1 MSDRFIKFNDEQL
14 DAKQVMMLQDLARL
28 LLKDEQTQVKIQ
40 KFPFYN
46 PFSNT
51 LITSW
56 FWSHRPHHIEQAGL
70 KTDVLLAAYGYQH
83 MDIDIVNH
91 VLHNDDFHHTKFFHQ
106 LFKLLEDVR
115 ILELIRK
122 ERPSTAKYI
131 DLRLDTRLAFT
142 DSQIN
147 VYKTK
152 TVFTDLLFLNLERAF
167 LSQNFYDVPSIH
179 PTFDDVLV
187 NMYQY
192 LPNIFQ
198 NKTSEDNMY
207 LAERMMYQ
215 VDDLLKEDMLNE
227 YYYLPQKLYEDIQAT
242 TFEDLK
248 RTDASNTDGNDKH
261 QSEEDAETAEAET
274 KAADSETKGGA
285 YLEMELHEGENSEV
299 IADNDTAREGDSTDD
314 ITDMMT
320 KKGKGSQNTLDHD
333 EGGFIGQNQA
343 FALEGINKN
352 VKVEWK
358 VPNIQPQHILDY
370 QHSKNDVQF
379 EIKDLIQIIK
389 KTIDREHQDERH
401 NLTKGR
407 LQKDLINWFIDD
419 QYKLF
424 YKKQDLSKT
433 FDATFTLLVDASASM
448 HDKMDETIKGVVLF
462 HETLKSLN
470 IKHEI
475 LAFNEDA
482 FEADDREQPNIID
495 EIINYNYSIF
505 EKEGPRI
512 MSLEPQDDNRDG
524 VAIRIASERLLQ
536 RSHQQRF
543 LIVFSDGEPSAF
555 NYSQD
560 GIIDTYEAVETA
572 RKFGIEVFNVFLS
585 QEAITED
592 IEQTIHNIY
601 GQFSIFVEGVEHLP
615 SLLSPLLKKLLLKS
629 F

>member
-83 MDIDIVNH
+83 IDIDIVNH

-261 QSEEDAETAEAET
+261 QFEEDAVTAEAET

>member
-28 LLKDEQTQVKIQ
+28 LLKNEQTQVKIQ

-207 LAERMMYQ
+207 LAERIMYQ

-227 YYYLPQKLYEDIQAT
+227 YYYLPHKLYEDIQAT

-314 ITDMMT
+314 MTDMMT

-333 EGGFIGQNQA
+333 EGGFIGENQA

-407 LQKDLINWFIDD
+407 LQKDLINWYIDD

>member
-28 LLKDEQTQVKIQ
+28 LLKNEQTQVKIQ

-51 LITSW
+51 LISSW

-207 LAERMMYQ
+207 LAERIMYQ

-242 TFEDLK
+242 TFDDLK

-314 ITDMMT
+314 MTDMMT

-343 FALEGINKN
+343 FVLEGINKN

-389 KTIDREHQDERH
+389 KTIDREHQDKRH

-407 LQKDLINWFIDD
+407 LQKDLSNWFIDD

-585 QEAITED
+585 QESITED

>member
-28 LLKDEQTQVKIQ
+28 LLKNEQTQVKIQ

-207 LAERMMYQ
+207 LAERIMYQ

-242 TFEDLK
+242 TFEELK
-248 RTDASNTDGNDKH
+248 RTDASNTDGYDKH

-314 ITDMMT
+314 MTDMMT

-615 SLLSPLLKKLLLKS
+615 NLLSPLLKKLLLKS

>member
-207 LAERMMYQ
+207 LAERIMYQ
-215 VDDLLKEDMLNE
+215 IDDLLKEDMLNE

-242 TFEDLK
+242 TFDDLK

-261 QSEEDAETAEAET
+261 QSEEDVETAEAET

-314 ITDMMT
+314 MTDMMT

-560 GIIDTYEAVETA
+560 GIIDMYEAVETA

>member
-207 LAERMMYQ
+207 LAERIMYQ

-227 YYYLPQKLYEDIQAT
+227 YYYLPLKLYEDIQAT
-242 TFEDLK
+242 AFEDLK

-261 QSEEDAETAEAET
+261 QSEEDVETAEAET
-274 KAADSETKGGA
+274 KTADSETKGGA
-285 YLEMELHEGENSEV
+285 YLEMELHEGENSKV

-314 ITDMMT
+314 MTDMMT

-389 KTIDREHQDERH
+389 KTINREHQDERH

-615 SLLSPLLKKLLLKS
+615 NLLSPLLKKLLLKS

>member
-28 LLKDEQTQVKIQ
+28 LLKNEQTQVKIQ

-207 LAERMMYQ
+207 LAERIMYQ

-314 ITDMMT
+314 MTDMMT

-389 KTIDREHQDERH
+389 KTINREHQDERH

-615 SLLSPLLKKLLLKS
+615 NLLSPLLK
-629 F
+629 

>member
-28 LLKDEQTQVKIQ
+28 LLKNEQTQVKIQ

-207 LAERMMYQ
+207 LAERIMYQ
-215 VDDLLKEDMLNE
+215 IDDLLKEDMLNE
-227 YYYLPQKLYEDIQAT
+227 YYYLPLKLYEDIQAT
-242 TFEDLK
+242 AFEDLK

-261 QSEEDAETAEAET
+261 QSEEDVETAEAET

-314 ITDMMT
+314 MTDMMT

>member
-83 MDIDIVNH
+83 IDIDIVNH

-261 QSEEDAETAEAET
+261 QSEEDVETAEAET
-274 KAADSETKGGA
+274 KTADSETKGGA

>member
-28 LLKDEQTQVKIQ
+28 LLKNEQTQVKIQ
-40 KFPFYN
+40 KFSYYN
-46 PFSNT
+46 PYSNT
-51 LITSW
+51 LIASW
-56 FWSHRPHHIEQAGL
+56 FWSHRPKHIEQAGL
-70 KTDVLLAAYGYQH
+70 KTDVLLATYGYLNMNLSIINQ
-83 MDIDIVNH
+83 
-91 VLHNDDFHHTKFFHQ
+91 VLHNNDFEHPKFFHQ

-115 ILELIRK
+115 IFEHIRQQ
-122 ERPSTAKYI
+122 RPSTTKMI
-131 DLRLDTRLAFT
+131 DLRIETRLSFT
-142 DSQIN
+142 ESQIN
-147 VYKTK
+147 FYKTK
-152 TVFTDLLFLNLERAF
+152 TVYTDLLFLYLEHAF
-167 LSQNFYDVPSIH
+167 LSQNFFNIPSIH
-179 PTFDDVLV
+179 PAFDDILV
-187 NMYQY
+187 HMYQY

-198 NKTSEDNMY
+198 NQTSEDNMY
-207 LAERMMYQ
+207 LAERIMYQ

-227 YYYLPQKLYEDIQAT
+227 YYYLPQKLYEDIYADS
-242 TFEDLK
+242 FEDLK
-248 RTDASNTDGNDKH
+248 RTDASNTDGKDNQQTD
-261 QSEEDAETAEAET
+261 EDVETAEAET
-274 KAADSETKGGA
+274 KAADSESKGGA

-299 IADNDTAREGDSTDD
+299 MADNDTAREGDSTDD
-314 ITDMMT
+314 MTDMMT
-320 KKGKGSQNTLDHD
+320 KKGKGSENTLDHD

-343 FALEGINKN
+343 FALKGINKDVSIEWNIPDITPQN
-352 VKVEWK
+352 V
-358 VPNIQPQHILDY
+358 IDY
-370 QHSKNDVQF
+370 QYSKNDVQF

-389 KTIDREHQDERH
+389 KTIDREHEDERH

-419 QYKLF
+419 QFKLF

-433 FDATFTLLVDASASM
+433 FDATFTLLIDASASM

-482 FEADDREQPNIID
+482 FEADQRQQPNIID

-512 MSLEPQDDNRDG
+512 MTLEPQDDNRDG

-536 RSHQQRF
+536 RSHEQRF

-560 GIIDTYEAVETA
+560 GILDTYEAVERA

-585 QEAITED
+585 QEPITED

-601 GQFSIFVEGVEHLP
+601 GQFALFVEGVEHLP
-615 SLLSPLLKKLLLKS
+615 SHLSPLLKKLLLKS
-629 F
+629 L

>member
-28 LLKDEQTQVKIQ
+28 LLKNEQTQVKIQ

-207 LAERMMYQ
+207 LAERIMYQ

-227 YYYLPQKLYEDIQAT
+227 YYYLPLKLYEDIQAT
-242 TFEDLK
+242 AFEDLK

-261 QSEEDAETAEAET
+261 QSEEDVETAEAET
-274 KAADSETKGGA
+274 KTADSETKGGA

-314 ITDMMT
+314 MTDMMT

>member
-28 LLKDEQTQVKIQ
+28 LLKNEQTQVKIQ

-207 LAERMMYQ
+207 LAERIMYQ
-215 VDDLLKEDMLNE
+215 IDDLLKEDMLNE
-227 YYYLPQKLYEDIQAT
+227 YYYLSQKLYEDIQAT
-242 TFEDLK
+242 TFDDLK

-261 QSEEDAETAEAET
+261 QSEEDVETAEAET

-314 ITDMMT
+314 MTDMMT

-448 HDKMDETIKGVVLF
+448 HDKMDETIKGIVLF

>member
-28 LLKDEQTQVKIQ
+28 LLKNEQTQVKIQ

-131 DLRLDTRLAFT
+131 DLRLDTRLAFS

-207 LAERMMYQ
+207 LAERIMYQ

-227 YYYLPQKLYEDIQAT
+227 YYYLPHKLYEDIQAT
-242 TFEDLK
+242 TFEDLI

-314 ITDMMT
+314 MTDMMT

>member
-115 ILELIRK
+115 IFELIRK

-207 LAERMMYQ
+207 LAERIMYQ
-215 VDDLLKEDMLNE
+215 IDDLLKEDMLNE

-242 TFEDLK
+242 TFDDLK

-261 QSEEDAETAEAET
+261 QSEEDVETAEAET

-299 IADNDTAREGDSTDD
+299 IADNDTTREGDSTDD
-314 ITDMMT
+314 MTDMMT

>member
-28 LLKDEQTQVKIQ
+28 LLKNEQTQVKIQ

-207 LAERMMYQ
+207 LAERIMYQ
-215 VDDLLKEDMLNE
+215 IDDLLKEDMLNE

-242 TFEDLK
+242 TFDDLK

-261 QSEEDAETAEAET
+261 QSEEDVETAEAET

-314 ITDMMT
+314 MTDMMT

-524 VAIRIASERLLQ
+524 VAIRIARERLLQ

>member
-207 LAERMMYQ
+207 LAERIMYQ
-215 VDDLLKEDMLNE
+215 IDDLLKEDMLNE

-242 TFEDLK
+242 TFDDLK

-261 QSEEDAETAEAET
+261 QYEEDVETAEAET

-314 ITDMMT
+314 MTDMMT

>member
-1 MSDRFIKFNDEQL
+1 MSYRFIKFNDEQL

-207 LAERMMYQ
+207 LAERIMYQ

-227 YYYLPQKLYEDIQAT
+227 YYYLPLKLYEDIQAT
-242 TFEDLK
+242 AFEDLK

-261 QSEEDAETAEAET
+261 QSEEDVETAEAET
-274 KAADSETKGGA
+274 KTADSETKGGA

-314 ITDMMT
+314 MTDMMT

-389 KTIDREHQDERH
+389 KTINREHQDERH

-536 RSHQQRF
+536 RSHQQCF

-615 SLLSPLLKKLLLKS
+615 NLLSPLLKKLLLKS

>member
-28 LLKDEQTQVKIQ
+28 LLKNEQTQVKIQ

-207 LAERMMYQ
+207 LAERIMYQ
-215 VDDLLKEDMLNE
+215 IDDLLKEDMLNE

-242 TFEDLK
+242 TFDDLK

-261 QSEEDAETAEAET
+261 QSEEDVETAEAET

-314 ITDMMT
+314 MTDMMT

-389 KTIDREHQDERH
+389 KTINREHQDERH

>member
-83 MDIDIVNH
+83 IDIDIVNH

-198 NKTSEDNMY
+198 NKTTEDNMY

>member
-1 MSDRFIKFNDEQL
+1 M
-14 DAKQVMMLQDLARL
+14 
-28 LLKDEQTQVKIQ
+28 KIQ

-207 LAERMMYQ
+207 LAERIMYQ
-215 VDDLLKEDMLNE
+215 IDDLLKEDMLNE

-242 TFEDLK
+242 TFDDLK

-261 QSEEDAETAEAET
+261 QSEEDVETAEAET

-314 ITDMMT
+314 MTDMMT

>member
-28 LLKDEQTQVKIQ
+28 LLKNEQTQVKIQ

-207 LAERMMYQ
+207 LAERIMYQ
-215 VDDLLKEDMLNE
+215 IDDLLKEDMLNE

-242 TFEDLK
+242 TFDDLK

-261 QSEEDAETAEAET
+261 QSEEDVETAEAET
-274 KAADSETKGGA
+274 KAADSETKGDA

-314 ITDMMT
+314 MTDMMT

>member
-56 FWSHRPHHIEQAGL
+56 FWSHRPHHIVQAGL

-207 LAERMMYQ
+207 LAERIMYQ

-227 YYYLPQKLYEDIQAT
+227 YYYLPLKLYEDIQAT
-242 TFEDLK
+242 AFEDLK

-261 QSEEDAETAEAET
+261 QSEEDVETAEAET
-274 KAADSETKGGA
+274 KTADSETKGGA

-314 ITDMMT
+314 MTDMMT

-389 KTIDREHQDERH
+389 KTINREHQDERH

-536 RSHQQRF
+536 RSHQQCF

-615 SLLSPLLKKLLLKS
+615 NLLSPLLKKLLLKS

>member
-28 LLKDEQTQVKIQ
+28 LLKNEQTQVKIQ

-207 LAERMMYQ
+207 LAERIMYQ

-314 ITDMMT
+314 MTDMMT

-389 KTIDREHQDERH
+389 KTINREHQDERH

-615 SLLSPLLKKLLLKS
+615 NLLSPLLKKLLLKS

>member
-1 MSDRFIKFNDEQL
+1 MSYRFIKFNDEQL

-207 LAERMMYQ
+207 LAERIMYQ

-227 YYYLPQKLYEDIQAT
+227 YYYLPLKLYEDIQAT
-242 TFEDLK
+242 AFEDLK

-261 QSEEDAETAEAET
+261 QSEEDVETAEAET
-274 KAADSETKGGA
+274 KTADSETKGGA

-314 ITDMMT
+314 MTDMMT

-389 KTIDREHQDERH
+389 KTINRVHQDERH

-536 RSHQQRF
+536 RSHQQCF

-615 SLLSPLLKKLLLKS
+615 NLLSPLLKKLLLKS